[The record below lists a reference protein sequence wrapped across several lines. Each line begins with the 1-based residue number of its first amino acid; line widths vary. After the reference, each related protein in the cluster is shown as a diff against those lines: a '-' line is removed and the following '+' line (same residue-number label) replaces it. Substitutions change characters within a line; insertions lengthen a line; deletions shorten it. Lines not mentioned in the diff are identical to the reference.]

1 MPWRDE
7 SREKCRAGL
16 TARSENGP
24 VLIVDAVLET
34 PDTLDFPVWPVADLP
49 PYQFMALSG
58 SMSPLEVGSA
68 LAMLA
73 DYNSR
78 PAEDGRPLVDA
89 GEAIRRLLE
98 TDKVIAPGGLRF
110 HDTRTNV
117 TVRPGCCC
125 GLEDWR
131 EWLDVADGATLWLGH
146 DPSPRLEH
154 ADEVVRLWPDSADA
168 QEKSGQPIEIVSGEL
183 PGILRAV
190 QEGLQGFLLLTRKWA
205 ARHVP
210 TLAEDLAVKLDE
222 GLAISRSRDSAK
234 EQWEGSMPSRTS
246 APVTHPAFPADD
258 Q

>member
-168 QEKSGQPIEIVSGEL
+168 RRNPGSPSKSCRESYRGFCVPCRRDCRAFSSSPGSGPL
-183 PGILRAV
+183 ATFRLSPRTWRSNSTKAWPSVGAATAPRGSGRAPCPHV
-190 QEGLQGFLLLTRKWA
+190 RPLL
-205 ARHVP
+205 
-210 TLAEDLAVKLDE
+210 
-222 GLAISRSRDSAK
+222 
-234 EQWEGSMPSRTS
+234 
-246 APVTHPAFPADD
+246 
-258 Q
+258 